1 MLSERSLEF
10 IRTRVSKSN
19 EAPQLN
25 AEGFRR
31 VPNPLNWQ
39 IVPEKGAEPQTK
51 SGVTPLH
58 LEIPDNL
65 HSVQTLRFLG
75 FQLANARKIFENFTS
90 YEHENAD
97 HRLGFAEFA
106 KVFVDAAETVADT
119 FALTEGQPMGDINQV
134 VIRTQ
139 VFMGLDLDGDRLE
152 GIDPPERP
160 IFWSTIKDWVIE
172 VLDRRYEFLCHLD
185 SAILG
190 MEMTDRQP
198 EEIEAARKAR
208 NRKKAEAKKAAKQR
222 RKALK
227 AAGEDEG
234 RVEGDDDQ
242 GRLLDQVEFAGDVE
256 EK

>member
-31 VPNPLNWQ
+31 IPNPLNWQ
-39 IVPEKGAEPQTK
+39 IVPPRKEPNPQTK
-51 SGVTPLH
+51 PDVSSLH

-106 KVFVDAAETVADT
+106 KVFVEAAETVADI
-119 FALTEGQPMGDINQV
+119 FALTEGQPMGNINQV
-134 VIRTQ
+134 VILTQ

-160 IFWSTIKDWVIE
+160 IFWSTIKGLGHRSAGSPLRVSLPPGFRNI
-172 VLDRRYEFLCHLD
+172 RY
-185 SAILG
+185 
-190 MEMTDRQP
+190 
-198 EEIEAARKAR
+198 
-208 NRKKAEAKKAAKQR
+208 
-222 RKALK
+222 
-227 AAGEDEG
+227 
-234 RVEGDDDQ
+234 GDD
-242 GRLLDQVEFAGDVE
+242 
-256 EK
+256 